1 MNSEFSKASLE
12 KTSLKLESADSQVL
26 LARFYY
32 ASPFTLICTMGG
44 KILASGQVKR
54 AAVIGSGAMGHGITE
69 LLAMNGYEVVMVDI
83 NDEILRD
90 AKEKIQW
97 SLGKFVEK
105 RRIRQED
112 ADATLAR
119 IGTTTSYEE
128 AGKDV
133 GFAIEA
139 APENMNLKK
148 TIFAKLDQATPMHAI
163 LASNTST
170 LSITEMGKATKR
182 SDKVAGMHFFNPPH
196 QMALVEVIKGDGTSQ
211 ETITVLAELAKKLG
225 KTPIIVRR
233 DVRGFIVNRI
243 LGAAFNEAFW
253 AYYRKEGT
261 MLGIDASVKY
271 TGGFPMGWFEL
282 ADFVGLDIAYD
293 VGRILYEAYGERF
306 KPCSEVID
314 PLIKERKFG
323 QKAGAGF
330 YDWTKGRP
338 RIPFNLLDEYD
349 VERSWAV
356 AVNEAAWLISDD
368 AASPEDIDTGM
379 KLGTYWPQGPCEHAD
394 RTGLDVIANKLKEL
408 YVKYNMEMYKPCPL
422 LEEYVSKG
430 WTGKKAGRGFYQ

>member
-1 MNSEFSKASLE
+1 LTAERIR
-12 KTSLKLESADSQVL
+12 KT
-26 LARFYY
+26 
-32 ASPFTLICTMGG
+32 
-44 KILASGQVKR
+44 
-54 AAVIGSGAMGHGITE
+54 AVIGSGAMGHGITE
-69 LLAMNGYEVVMVDI
+69 LLAMNGYEVTMVDI
-83 NDEILRD
+83 NDEILQKAR
-90 AKEKIQW
+90 EKIKW

-112 ADATLAR
+112 AEAALAR
-119 IGTTTSYEE
+119 VATTTSYEQ
-128 AGKDV
+128 AGKEID
-133 GFAIEA
+133 FAIEA
-139 APENMNLKK
+139 APENLDLKK
-148 TIFAKLDQATPMHAI
+148 TVFAKLDQIAPPHAI

-182 SDKVAGMHFFNPPH
+182 PDKVAGMHFFNPPH
-196 QMALVEVIKGDGTSQ
+196 QMALVEVVKGDGTSQ
-211 ETITVLAELAKKLG
+211 ETITALAELARKLG
-225 KTPIIVRR
+225 KTPVIVRK

-253 AYYRKEGT
+253 AYQRKEAT

-282 ADFVGLDIAYD
+282 ADFVGLDIGYE

-314 PLIKERKFG
+314 PLIKEHKLG
-323 QKAGAGF
+323 QKTGVGF

-349 VERSWAV
+349 VDRSWAV
-356 AVNEAAWLISDD
+356 AINEAAWLLHDD
-368 AASPEDIDTGM
+368 AANPEDIDTAM
-379 KLGTYWPQGPCEHAD
+379 KLGTFWPQGPCEHAD
-394 RTGLDVIANKLKEL
+394 RTGLDVMANKLKEL
-408 YVKYNMEMYKPCPL
+408 HAKYNMEMYKPCPL

-430 WTGKKAGRGFYQ
+430 WTGKKAGRGFYK

>member
-1 MNSEFSKASLE
+1 MGGRILMAE
-12 KTSLKLESADSQVL
+12 KTK
-26 LARFYY
+26 
-32 ASPFTLICTMGG
+32 
-44 KILASGQVKR
+44 K

-69 LLAMNGYEVVMVDI
+69 LLAMNGYEVTMVDI
-83 NDEILRD
+83 NDQILQK
-90 AKEKIQW
+90 AKEKIAW

-112 ADATLAR
+112 ADAALAR
-119 IGTTTSYEE
+119 VATTTSYEQ

-133 GFAIEA
+133 DFAIEA
-139 APENMNLKK
+139 SPENMELKQ
-148 TIFAKLDQATPMHAI
+148 TVFAKLDQVTPPHAI

-182 SDKVAGMHFFNPPH
+182 QGKVVGMHFFNPP
-196 QMALVEVIKGDGTSQ
+196 QMMALVEVIKGDSTSQ
-211 ETITVLAELAKKLG
+211 DTVTTVVELAKKLG
-225 KTPIIVRR
+225 KTPVIVRK

-243 LGAAFNEAFW
+243 LGVAFNEAFW
-253 AYYRKEGT
+253 TYQRKEAT
-261 MLGIDASVKY
+261 MQGIDSSVKY

-282 ADFVGLDIAYD
+282 ADFVGLDIAYE
-293 VGRILYEAYGERF
+293 VGKILYEAYGERF

-314 PLIKERKFG
+314 PLIKDHKYG
-323 QKAGAGF
+323 QKTGVGF

-349 VERSWAV
+349 VDRSWAV

-368 AASPEDIDTGM
+368 AANPEDIDTGM

-394 RTGLDVIANKLKEL
+394 RTGLDVIISKLKEL
-408 YVKYNMEMYKPCPL
+408 HSKYNMEMYKPCPL

-430 WTGKKAGRGFYQ
+430 WTGKKAGRGFYK